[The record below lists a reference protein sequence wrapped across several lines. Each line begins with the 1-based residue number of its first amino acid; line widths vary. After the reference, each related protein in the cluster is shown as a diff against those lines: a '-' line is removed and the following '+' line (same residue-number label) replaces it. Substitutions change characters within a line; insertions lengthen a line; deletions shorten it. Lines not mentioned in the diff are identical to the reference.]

1 MAPVGL
7 LWLWGRISPGNR
19 LQVAV
24 SHLPAL
30 GIAVGSWHLGR
41 MDEGFSL
48 RRLQKF
54 LESPHRWRIVL
65 RREWG
70 GVRDLLSD
78 IWTYDLSDWFFPML
92 AFSAVFYVFAYYLL
106 EPMIYAWAALIAVAI
121 AGFALF
127 LVGRIGFLVVRRV
140 RGQEAYDRLVA
151 IWLNDIL
158 EPLLDKIYF
167 LVNREHR
174 ETKPPNVQPGESP
187 ERKHDVDAGQ

>member
-1 MAPVGL
+1 M
-7 LWLWGRISPGNR
+7 
-19 LQVAV
+19 
-24 SHLPAL
+24 
-30 GIAVGSWHLGR
+30 
-41 MDEGFSL
+41 
-48 RRLQKF
+48 
-54 LESPHRWRIVL
+54 
-65 RREWG
+65 
-70 GVRDLLSD
+70 RDLLSD
-78 IWTYDLSDWFFPML
+78 IWTYNLWDLVGWIVLCAAFGLFMHYLFLPML
-92 AFSAVFYVFAYYLL
+92 
-106 EPMIYAWAALIAVAI
+106 YAQAALMAVAI